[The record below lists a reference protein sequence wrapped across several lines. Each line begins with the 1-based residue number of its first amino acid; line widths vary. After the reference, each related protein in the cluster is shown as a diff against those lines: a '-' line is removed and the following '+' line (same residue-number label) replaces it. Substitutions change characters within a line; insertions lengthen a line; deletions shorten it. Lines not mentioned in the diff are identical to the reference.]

1 MGVIYVYYIH
11 IILPLQKKHLQET
24 ENLKLKNAQLM
35 ALFAELDPEPLF
47 RFNDKEEVILT
58 NTSGQKL
65 FPQKKILGEQ
75 ISQLFPALNNFEYS
89 ACIAKGSTHTFYFKA
104 KKSHYDVTIKGVPE
118 MQFGQ
123 IYCNDI
129 TKRQFIEEEL
139 TESRKKLREL
149 SNYLQRIQEE
159 EKQKLMRELHDN
171 LGQILSSIKYKFET
185 FIASGNFSLE
195 DKGILNELI
204 AYLNLAYSE
213 IKNLTYNLKPKIL
226 EDLGL
231 IPALR
236 DLCEQISHQSGIK
249 GTFNSFGD
257 DGNLNA
263 DLEINLFRLTQEALN
278 NIVKHS
284 EAKEFSVQLTIDEEY
299 LRLIIEDDG
308 IGFNPKQVEKEQ
320 INSKS
325 MGLIN
330 MHERILAFNGELIIE
345 SSPKEGTEIMVEI
358 PLVQTNEKDKSINS

>member
-1 MGVIYVYYIH
+1 
-11 IILPLQKKHLQET
+11 
-24 ENLKLKNAQLM
+24 M
-35 ALFAELDPEPLF
+35 ALFSELDPEPLF
-47 RFNDKEEVILT
+47 RFNHSGEIILT

-65 FPQKKILGEQ
+65 FPQRNVLGSL
-75 ISQLFPALNNFEYS
+75 ITDLFPPLKKFDYTK
-89 ACIAKGSTHTFYFKA
+89 CIEEGLTYTFYYELEN
-104 KKSHYDVTIKGVPE
+104 SHYDVTIKGVSE

-129 TKRQFIEEEL
+129 TKRKLIEEEL
-139 TESRKKLREL
+139 IESRKKLREL

-159 EKQKLMRELHDN
+159 EKQKLMREIHDN
-171 LGQILSSIKYKFET
+171 LGQILSSIKYKLET
-185 FIASGNFSLE
+185 FITSGNFPTE
-195 DKGILNELI
+195 DKKTLGELI

-236 DLCEQISHQSGIK
+236 DLCEQISNQSGIK
-249 GTFNSFGD
+249 GTFNSFGE
-257 DGNLNA
+257 DGNINTE
-263 DLEINLFRLTQEALN
+263 LEINLFRLSQEALN

-284 EAKEFSVQLTIDEEY
+284 EAKEFSIQLTIDEEY

-308 IGFNPKQVEKEQ
+308 VGFNLKQVEKEQ
-320 INSKS
+320 ISSKS

-330 MHERILAFNGELIIE
+330 MQERVLAFNGELIIE
-345 SSPKEGTEIMVEI
+345 SSPGEGTEIMVEI
-358 PLVQTNEKDKSINS
+358 PLTEANEKNKSIDS